1 VEGGGF
7 VNYIFRISLIFVMQ
21 TDIGRAAINL
31 NARLCEY
38 SWFRYV
44 GIGDNE
50 IIVYVNKKR
59 FELIR
64 FLVPSVWEDIPVR
77 LQYVSMPQSIF
88 VVE

>member
-1 VEGGGF
+1 
-7 VNYIFRISLIFVMQ
+7 MQ

-31 NARLCEY
+31 NARLCKY
-38 SWFRYV
+38 PWFRCV

-77 LQYVSMPQSIF
+77 LQYMSTPQSIF
-88 VVE
+88 VVG